1 MILGTDFL
9 QALSIDIYNSSKTVV
24 WNGVSIPFK
33 PPNYFDRQ
41 TSINVMLEA
50 LVSAENDD
58 NLGYKSKVIRESLYE
73 LCDSTDV
80 AEQQQHLTPV

>member
-1 MILGTDFL
+1 MILGRDSL

-33 PPNYFDRQ
+33 PPDYFDRQ
-41 TSINVMLEA
+41 TSIDAMLTT

-58 NLGYKSKVIRESLYE
+58 NLGYKPKVIRESPYE

-80 AEQQQHLTPV
+80 A